1 MVVDIVSYRL
11 LEDIA
16 IADACFD
23 LFGNSLEELFNAG
36 FLALME
42 TSVEIHTIKEI
53 LEKSLTLE
61 HQNLEQLLFLFLEE
75 LIYLKDAELLIFKKC
90 KLSIVQNSETSSYT
104 LSAKLIGQ
112 EFNEDVSTITDV
124 KAVTYYQ
131 FFVKQNKGRWEARV
145 TFDL

>member
-1 MVVDIVSYRL
+1 MVVLIVSYRL

-23 LFGNSLEELFNAG
+23 LFGNSLEELFHAG

-42 TSVEIHTIKEI
+42 TSVEVNTIKEI
-53 LEKSLTLE
+53 LEKEITLE
-61 HQNLEQLLFLFLEE
+61 HQNLEQLLFEFLEE
-75 LIYLKDAELLIFKKC
+75 LIYLKDAELLIFSDC
-90 KLSIVQNSETSSYT
+90 KLSIDQNPITSLYT
-104 LSAKLIGQ
+104 LSATLTGQ
-112 EFNEDVSTITDV
+112 EINEEVSTITDV

-131 FFVKQNKGRWEARV
+131 FFVRQNNNGWEARV

>member
-1 MVVDIVSYRL
+1 MVVASISYRL

-23 LFGNSLEELFNAG
+23 LFGNSLEELFYAG

-42 TSVEIHTIKEI
+42 TSVEIDTVKEI
-53 LEKSLTLE
+53 LEKNLTLE
-61 HQNLEQLLFLFLEE
+61 HQDLERLLFLFLEE

-90 KLSIVQNSETSSYT
+90 KLSIDQDTQTSSYT
-104 LSAKLIGQ
+104 LSATLTGQ
-112 EFNEDVSTITDV
+112 EFSENVCTITDV
-124 KAVTYYQ
+124 KAVTFYQ
-131 FFVKQNKGRWEARV
+131 FSVKQKEGRWEARV